1 MPGPDQPPTNPA
13 LRADRTIHF
22 LRRCQRRLSEVAA
35 DDEAGAPAVEGAA
48 ALAAAIDRAAEAGPI
63 DAAAP
68 SWLPVLD
75 SLAELAREEHV
86 GVEAVGAGVDRP
98 AAAPDPSLTAD
109 LIALAPDLSWI
120 PTHRATDGGTELALA
135 PLDRVIELGDTIVG
149 LMYVGPGATYP
160 LHQHP
165 PQELYLTIAGQGRWR
180 YGGNDHFESVGPD
193 RTLYNRPGDL
203 HSAIAGPLPVVA
215 LYVLW

>member
-1 MPGPDQPPTNPA
+1 MPGPDHAPTTPA
-13 LRADRTIHF
+13 LRADRTIRF
-22 LRRCQRRLSEVAA
+22 LRRCQRRLVEVAE
-35 DDEAGAPAVEGAA
+35 DDRAIEGAA
-48 ALAAAIDRAAEAGPI
+48 ALDSAIDRAAGAEPA
-63 DAAAP
+63 DVAAP

-75 SLAELAREEHV
+75 SLTALT
-86 GVEAVGAGVDRP
+86 EATAPSDDRP
-98 AAAPDPSLTAD
+98 TGAASDPSLTAE
-109 LIALAPDLSWI
+109 LIALAPDLSWV

-135 PLDRVIELGDTIVG
+135 PLDRVVELGDTIVG

-180 YGGNDHFESVGPD
+180 YGGNDHFETVGPD
-193 RTLYNRPGDL
+193 RTMYNHPGDL

>member
-1 MPGPDQPPTNPA
+1 MPGPDHAITRA
-13 LRADRTIHF
+13 LRTDRTIRF

-35 DDEAGAPAVEGAA
+35 DDRAVEGTA
-48 ALAAAIDRAAEAGPI
+48 ALGNAIDRAADAGPI
-63 DAAAP
+63 EGEAP

-75 SLAELAREEHV
+75 SLPELAEV
-86 GVEAVGAGVDRP
+86 GAETGLTAVG
-98 AAAPDPSLTAD
+98 LTDD
-109 LIALAPDLSWI
+109 LIALAPDLSWV

-165 PQELYLTIAGQGRWR
+165 PQELYLTIAGEGRWR

-193 RTLYNRPGDL
+193 RTLYNHPGDL
-203 HSAIAGPLPVVA
+203 HSAVAGPLPVVA

>member
-1 MPGPDQPPTNPA
+1 MPGPDQTLTTPA
-13 LRADRTIHF
+13 ARADRTIRF
-22 LRRCQRRLSEVAA
+22 LRRCHHRLAEVAA
-35 DDEAGAPAVEGAA
+35 GDGAPAQAIEGTA
-48 ALAAAIDRAAEAGPI
+48 ALAGAIDRAAEAGPI
-63 DAAAP
+63 DGAAP
-68 SWLPVLD
+68 SWLPALD
-75 SLAELAREEHV
+75 SLAILATRAEAATEER
-86 GVEAVGAGVDRP
+86 AAGP
-98 AAAPDPSLTAD
+98 APDPSLVTD
-109 LIALAPDLSWI
+109 LIALAPDLSWV

-135 PLDRVIELGDTIVG
+135 PLDRLIDLGETIVG

-193 RTLYNRPGDL
+193 RTLYNHPGDL